1 MQARQLLSHPPLCL
15 NPSYL
20 ESEIS
25 GVICGDH
32 FLGLI
37 TTHPMIN
44 IKESC
49 WRGDIQNIISRIVT
63 TLARIFSQC

>member
-63 TLARIFSQC
+63 TLTKIFSQC